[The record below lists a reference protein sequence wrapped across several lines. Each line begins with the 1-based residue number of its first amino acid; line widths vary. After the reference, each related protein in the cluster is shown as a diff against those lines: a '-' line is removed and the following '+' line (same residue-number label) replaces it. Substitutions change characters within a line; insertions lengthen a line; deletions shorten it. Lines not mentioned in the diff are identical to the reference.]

1 MRLFVKSC
9 SSLSVSLQIKFL
21 SSTLFPLLKNN
32 YEHRVREQRRYS
44 NFLICVCGLMR
55 YSLFSKLEPN
65 KLVYKLLTSLQVRQN
80 FWTPVAFRY
89 LLQNKWLKL
98 LSYLCLYRIK
108 EENESTHNNKG
119 GRFSGNREEGYFT
132 MPTLNPEEVLSEVE
146 TSDFN
151 DEVNLFF
158 IKSDFGSN
166 LNWIHCFF

>member
-1 MRLFVKSC
+1 
-9 SSLSVSLQIKFL
+9 
-21 SSTLFPLLKNN
+21 
-32 YEHRVREQRRYS
+32 
-44 NFLICVCGLMR
+44 
-55 YSLFSKLEPN
+55 
-65 KLVYKLLTSLQVRQN
+65 
-80 FWTPVAFRY
+80 
-89 LLQNKWLKL
+89 L

-166 LNWIHCFF
+166 LN